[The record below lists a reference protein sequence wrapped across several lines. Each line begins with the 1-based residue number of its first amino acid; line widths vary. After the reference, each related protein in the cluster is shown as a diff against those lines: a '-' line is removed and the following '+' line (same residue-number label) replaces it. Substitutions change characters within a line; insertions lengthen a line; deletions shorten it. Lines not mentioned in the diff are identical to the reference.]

1 MVELKLKLKLKRF
14 VNHLVSNESVKFVYV
29 TIRENISVFA
39 IWLHTDCSKI
49 PGRSKH
55 FDGKISDVRKLKLR
69 YLSIDFFWPNLGQKK
84 TNLALK
90 WQIFERNCKNML
102 ICIFLHSFYTNFN
115 HIKVLSTLNL
125 QNSMFSIFWHFLTRS
140 KSSPKK
146 GSMQSMYENM
156 VSNLP
161 GHINFWAFAE
171 KSKKKA
177 LFYRKI
183 S

>member
-1 MVELKLKLKLKRF
+1 MWEPTWFLSGIHFYLTKIDKNRSLHA
-14 VNHLVSNESVKFVYV
+14 HLGKFW
-29 TIRENISVFA
+29 TF
-39 IWLHTDCSKI
+39 LTK
-49 PGRSKH
+49 
-55 FDGKISDVRKLKLR
+55 F
-69 YLSIDFFWPNLGQKK
+69 GQKK

-90 WQIFERNCKNML
+90 WQVFERNCKNML
-102 ICIFLHSFYTNFN
+102 ICIFLHTFYTNFN
-115 HIKVLSTLNL
+115 HIKDLSTLNL

-156 VSNLP
+156 LSNLP
-161 GHINFWAFAE
+161 EHINFWTFAE

>member
-1 MVELKLKLKLKRF
+1 MWEPTWFLSGIHFYLTKIDKNRSLHA
-14 VNHLVSNESVKFVYV
+14 HLGKFW
-29 TIRENISVFA
+29 TFFDQ
-39 IWLHTDCSKI
+39 IWAKKI
-49 PGRSKH
+49 
-55 FDGKISDVRKLKLR
+55 
-69 YLSIDFFWPNLGQKK
+69 
-84 TNLALK
+84 NLALK

-125 QNSMFSIFWHFLTRS
+125 QNSIFSIFWRFLTRS

-156 VSNLP
+156 LSNLP
-161 GHINFWAFAE
+161 GHINFWTFAE

>member
-1 MVELKLKLKLKRF
+1 MRAHMISKRNTF
-14 VNHLVSNESVKFVYV
+14 LLDKNWQESLITCAFRD
-29 TIRENISVFA
+29 I
-39 IWLHTDCSKI
+39 L
-49 PGRSKH
+49 
-55 FDGKISDVRKLKLR
+55 
-69 YLSIDFFWPNLGQKK
+69 DFFWPNLGKKK

-156 VSNLP
+156 LSNLP
-161 GHINFWAFAE
+161 GHINFWTFAE